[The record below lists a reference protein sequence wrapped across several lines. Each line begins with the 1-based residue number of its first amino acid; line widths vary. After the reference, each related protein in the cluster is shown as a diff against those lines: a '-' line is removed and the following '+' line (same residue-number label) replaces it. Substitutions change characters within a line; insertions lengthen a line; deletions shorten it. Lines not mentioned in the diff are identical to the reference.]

1 MKNSVLCFEHLIIE
15 ILIMNINGEITE
27 VWPMSLGLEKKIEV
41 KIINLG
47 FIRKEIEYKVIK
59 LG

>member
-1 MKNSVLCFEHLIIE
+1 
-15 ILIMNINGEITE
+15 MNINGEITE